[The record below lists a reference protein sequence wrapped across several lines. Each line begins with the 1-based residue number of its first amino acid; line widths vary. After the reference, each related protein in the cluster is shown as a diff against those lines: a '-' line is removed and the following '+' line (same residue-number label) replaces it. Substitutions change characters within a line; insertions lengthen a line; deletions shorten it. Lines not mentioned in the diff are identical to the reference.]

1 MGLLPKDGAPIGP
14 LEGEEFYKLLTE
26 YMVGSYETSAGW
38 TYWNFKNEIRDPRW
52 SFFDARNRSW
62 FAANLSLDAYAP
74 RRPNCAAAD
83 SLFGDLYATFAVWVG
98 SVVAAVGCLVAL
110 CAVARARMRR
120 ACATRQA
127 ARARKAGS
135 APRRARA
142 AIGVNTGMFESNA
155 LSFSPRHTNSPS
167 TRTTRAARGRRSSR

>member
-1 MGLLPKDGAPIGP
+1 
-14 LEGEEFYKLLTE
+14 
-26 YMVGSYETSAGW
+26 MVGSYETSAGW

-98 SVVAAVGCLVAL
+98 SVLAAVGCLVAL
-110 CAVARARMRR
+110 CCMTSRARRMRR
-120 ACATRQA
+120 ACARCCG
-127 ARARKAGS
+127 RCCGRKRRKAVDAAAGA
-135 APRRARA
+135 APLL
-142 AIGVNTGMFESNA
+142 E
-155 LSFSPRHTNSPS
+155 
-167 TRTTRAARGRRSSR
+167 